1 MSTIQRPA
9 CIPARGDACS
19 AGMSTESGNHNTSPS
34 DRFTAA
40 LRRFDEE
47 NARDPNVE
55 TVDGVAHP
63 RELLYAQRL
72 TEWVLKLSPEASESL
87 RLAARCQH
95 LCRWLIPRSSYEM
108 TRAGYLKW
116 RADLKVFHAKKAGEI
131 LREVGCDETTISRVQ
146 ALNLKKNFPNDAES
160 RVLED
165 ALCLVFLQY
174 QFAELAAKTDDE
186 KMINALQKSWRKMTP
201 SAHAWALKLSYG
213 AREKALIERALA
225 G

>member
-1 MSTIQRPA
+1 MTDAFTNFSN
-9 CIPARGDACS
+9 PARF
-19 AGMSTESGNHNTSPS
+19 E
-34 DRFTAA
+34 AA

-55 TVDGVAHP
+55 FADGQPHP

-72 TEWVLKLSPEASESL
+72 SDWVLKLRPDASEVL

-95 LCRWLIPRSSYEM
+95 LCRWTIPRSSCEM
-108 TRAGYLKW
+108 TKAGYLRW
-116 RADLKVFHAKKAGEI
+116 RNELKAFHARRAGEI
-131 LREVGCDETTISRVQ
+131 LREAGYPEDLIARVQ
-146 ALNLKKNFPNDAES
+146 NLNLKKNFPNDPES

-174 QFAELAAKTDDE
+174 QFAELAARTGED

-201 SAHAWALKLSYG
+201 AARELALKLSFG
-213 AREKALIERALA
+213 EQETALLKRAIA
-225 G
+225 PEP